1 MATAQRSTV
10 ITDPVGIHARP
21 ASEFSQAAA
30 SSGCKVTIA
39 KGEGNPVDAGSI
51 LMVMSL
57 GIAKGDKVTVTVEGD
72 EAESVADSLVTQLT
86 QAE

>member
-1 MATAQRSTV
+1 MATAQRSTI

-39 KGEGNPVDAGSI
+39 KGDGAPVEAGSI

-57 GIAKGDKVTVTVEGD
+57 GIAKGDQVTVTVDGD
-72 EAESVADSLVTQLT
+72 DAGSVADALVAKLT

>member
-1 MATAQRSTV
+1 MATAQRSAL

-21 ASEFSQAAA
+21 ASEFSQAAS

-39 KGEGNPVDAGSI
+39 KGEGTPVDAASI

-57 GIAKGDKVTVTVEGD
+57 GIAKGDQVTVTVDGD
-72 EAESVADSLVTQLT
+72 DAGSVADALVAKLT